1 MRYSGFRNA
10 CATLDRRFDTT
21 PRTEEERRSNSDDNR
36 RARKRAKRQR
46 SAAREYYTRGK
57 RSGWSAT
64 HVITYKEIDDDE
76 DDKKRVHVRRR
87 ISEFA
92 GGFRTCRVSKR
103 RCRSRLFLTRERRRL
118 VLGKWNQ
125 LRYFPPSSCFP
136 WLWSLTPKNETC
148 LLFVTQ

>member
-10 CATLDRRFDTT
+10 CATLDRRFDAT

-76 DDKKRVHVRRR
+76 DDKKRVHTFV
-87 ISEFA
+87 E
-92 GGFRTCRVSKR
+92 GFRNSPEDFG
-103 RCRSRLFLTRERRRL
+103 LAAFLNAVVEADS
-118 VLGKWNQ
+118 
-125 LRYFPPSSCFP
+125 F
-136 WLWSLTPKNETC
+136 
-148 LLFVTQ
+148 